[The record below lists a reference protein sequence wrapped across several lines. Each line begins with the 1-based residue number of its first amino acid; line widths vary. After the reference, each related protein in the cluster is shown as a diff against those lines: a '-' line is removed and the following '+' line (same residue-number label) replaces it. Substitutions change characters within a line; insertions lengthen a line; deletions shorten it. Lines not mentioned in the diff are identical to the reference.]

1 MNYFFITGTGRGIGK
16 ALAELILHNENNFIY
31 GLSRSNGIKN
41 KNFQFLKTDLNDTYK
56 VKSFEFPEFINPES
70 IILVNNSMSQSEI
83 IHLGKRTSED
93 IIECYNVNILSP
105 SLLMNNFIGKYQ
117 DTKCRRIILNISSGA
132 AFKPI
137 EAWSTYCATKAAL
150 AMMIEVTDLEQ
161 KLKHPD
167 NPVYVFSVS
176 PGVVNTDAQRNI
188 RKTSPEDF
196 SMVGKF
202 IEFYET
208 NQLAEPED
216 VAVKLYGIIQN
227 PEKFDK
233 VAFNI
238 NEI

>member
-41 KNFQFLKTDLNDTYK
+41 KNFQFLKTDLNDTDK

-150 AMMIEVTDLEQ
+150 AMMSEVTDLEQ